1 MNIALFG
8 RHPSPAEHIVFPEG
22 IPEDKMNDY
31 SWMESQCVGWLEQI
45 DESEFEKCEW
55 YGSIVR
61 LYVEGFTPA
70 LISFLKAWEE
80 WYGVVDERPYNAPM
94 LHLMHYQPDGTYD
107 SQKWQR

>member
-31 SWMESQCVGWLEQI
+31 SWMESQCVEWLQQI
-45 DESEFEKCEW
+45 DESDFEKCEW
-55 YGSIVR
+55 YGFIVR

-70 LISFLKAWEE
+70 LISFLKAWEVLYHR
-80 WYGVVDERPYNAPM
+80 YGQAPT
-94 LHLMHYQPDGTYD
+94 LWLMHYQPDGTYD